1 MKELSILKQM
11 KQTLQSLL
19 CRQNGRE
26 KITLYE
32 FVTNL
37 IRKYLEEIA

>member
-19 CRQNGRE
+19 CRPDGRE
-26 KITLYE
+26 KITL
-32 FVTNL
+32 
-37 IRKYLEEIA
+37 